1 MKTSHIAM
9 LAAFG
14 LGLAFAGAE
23 TATAAPAGT
32 SRVAACDKANRC
44 VDRNGK
50 YLQVIVRNRR
60 SRIDD
65 YDYNRTPTFEIAG
78 VEQPTLRYG
87 NTGFIGQPVYFG
99 LGGVR
104 TQLGQPSFDNLR

>member
-14 LGLAFAGAE
+14 LGLAVAGTE
-23 TATAAPAGT
+23 TASAAPAEG
-32 SRVAACDKANRC
+32 SKIAACDKFNRC
-44 VDRNGK
+44 VDRSGR

-60 SRIDD
+60 SRVDD

-78 VEQPTLRYG
+78 FERPTLRYG
-87 NTGFIGQPVYFG
+87 NTGFIGQAGYFG
-99 LGGVR
+99 LGGFR
-104 TQLGQPSFDNLR
+104 TQLGSPSFDNLR